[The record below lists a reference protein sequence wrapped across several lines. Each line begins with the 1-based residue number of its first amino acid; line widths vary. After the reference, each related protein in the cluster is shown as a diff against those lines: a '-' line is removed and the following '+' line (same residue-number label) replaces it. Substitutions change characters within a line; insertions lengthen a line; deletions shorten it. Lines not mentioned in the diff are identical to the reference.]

1 MLTGMPARA
10 QNAVMPNILRNRLLV
25 TTTLAPLVLGGL
37 LALAPGPAHAACTV
51 AGTGA
56 IGALDSGDVATCTGL
71 GNTDNIN
78 AMGRTNV
85 TVNIGTGGAPASL
98 TPAAAFSAV
107 VFSNTSSSQVNVNDQ
122 GTIQHA
128 GSSGILILNGSASN
142 TISIAAGGLVAT
154 TSIGGPAIGVLDS
167 SNNTINVGGTVF
179 GNAISAQGA
188 YVGGT
193 STSNSINVLA
203 GGSVIGF
210 DGIFLSAGGNTINN
224 AGTISGTV
232 AVGITGSTG
241 IDTVFNSGTITGG
254 GSTAINL
261 SGGADSLTLAPG
273 SAITGLVFGGTGTDT
288 LGFGGNG
295 SATFNLGN
303 LGTGLQYDE
312 FELLRKTGTSVWT
325 LTGTTAFNGATT
337 VEAGGLIVNGTL
349 PSVVTV
355 HGGYLGGSGT
365 IGGLVVN
372 NFGTVAPG
380 NSIGTINVN
389 GNVTFNAGS
398 YQVEINAAGQSDKIA
413 ATGTATLNGGTVQI
427 VPLGTGFLANTQYTI
442 VTAAGGVT
450 GTFASL
456 APLTAPLVSGQLS
469 YDANNVYFTLQQIAG
484 FSTLSLSMSGL
495 TPNQAAVAGA
505 LDQTQLGGVSGPL
518 STAINTLAA
527 LNTLSIKAGFDD
539 LAGQIHADGRRFTTD
554 QADAFQNFMWNAGTQ
569 SRGETVRMSVSSY
582 APEPTDPIGKALAAR
597 RAAPAQSV
605 WFGGYGNWDRVAAT
619 DIAFGTNTSIGGAA
633 LGVDLWNSPG
643 FTAGLA
649 VGASTGKIRS
659 AVRAERIDANAGHA
673 GFYARGESFG
683 FNVASAISYSFAAL
697 ESSRTISFLGETA
710 AGQSRANTLAATF
723 GIARPFQFGG
733 FKAEP
738 FANLDWYATRQNGF
752 SETGAPGVNQ
762 SVQAGGFDALF
773 GTAGLRL
780 THQTVMANGLP
791 AQFGV
796 TLGARHEFSGNA
808 PGMLAAFEG
817 APGIQFAISGVE
829 RARTTALTGVEARW
843 DLTATTSFKASYEGA
858 FAPGLDRHTLRG
870 AIRCEF

>member
-1 MLTGMPARA
+1 MSVATGG
-10 QNAVMPNILRNRLLV
+10 LV
-25 TTTLAPLVLGGL
+25 TTT
-37 LALAPGPAHAACTV
+37 
-51 AGTGA
+51 
-56 IGALDSGDVATCTGL
+56 S
-71 GNTDNIN
+71 N
-78 AMGRTNV
+78 A
-85 TVNIGTGGAPASL
+85 
-98 TPAAAFSAV
+98 TPA
-107 VFSNTSSSQVNVNDQ
+107 
-122 GTIQHA
+122 I
-128 GSSGILILNGSASN
+128 
-142 TISIAAGGLVAT
+142 
-154 TSIGGPAIGVLDS
+154 VLFNS
-167 SNNTINVGGTVF
+167 SNNTINIGGAVF
-179 GNAISAQGA
+179 GNALGA
-188 YVGGT
+188 KGINVGGT
-193 STSNSINVLA
+193 SASNVFNILA
-203 GGSVIGF
+203 GGSVLGSQ
-210 DGIFLSAGGNTINN
+210 GITFTAGGNVINN
-224 AGTISGTV
+224 AGTISGSTDT
-232 AVGITGSTG
+232 GITGSTG
-241 IDTVFNSGTITGG
+241 VDTVFNSGVITGG
-254 GSTAINL
+254 GGTAINL
-261 SGGADSLTLAPG
+261 NGGADTLTLVPG
-273 SAITGLVFGGTGTDT
+273 STITGKALGGTGIDT
-288 LGFGGNG
+288 LGFDGTG

-303 LGTGLQYDE
+303 LGAGLQYDE
-312 FELLRKTGTSVWT
+312 FELLRKTGISVWT
-325 LTGTTAFNGATT
+325 LTGATAFNGATT

-372 NFGTVAPG
+372 NVGTVAPG

-469 YDANNVYFTLQQIAG
+469 YDANNVYFLLQQVAG
-484 FSTLSLSMSGL
+484 FGTLTGL
-495 TPNQAAVAGA
+495 TPNQSAVSTT
-505 LDQTQLGGVSGPL
+505 LDQAQLGGASGPL

-527 LNTLSIKAGFDD
+527 LNTPGIKAGLDD

-554 QADAFQNFMWNAGTQ
+554 QAGAFQNFMWNAGTQ
-569 SRGETVRMSVSSY
+569 SRGETVRMSASSY
-582 APEPTDPIGKALAAR
+582 APEPTDPIGKALRAR

-643 FTAGLA
+643 ATVGLA

-659 AVRAERIDANAGHA
+659 AVRADRIDANAGHA
-673 GFYARGESFG
+673 GFYARGESYG

-697 ESSRTISFLGETA
+697 ESSRAISFLGETA
-710 AGQSRANTLAATF
+710 TGQSRANTFAATL

-762 SVQAGGFDALF
+762 IVQAGGFDALF

-780 THQTVMANGLP
+780 MHQTVMANGLP

-808 PGMLAAFEG
+808 PGMHCGLRRRTGNPVRDHRRRTRPHHG
-817 APGIQFAISGVE
+817 AHRP
-829 RARTTALTGVEARW
+829 R
-843 DLTATTSFKASYEGA
+843 GA
-858 FAPGLDRHTLRG
+858 VGSDGHDVVQGLLRG
-870 AIRCEF
+870 RVRTGLRPAHIAGRNPQRILRQAPTPPCRSSSPRRPAARCRRRRILQIPARPCRRPGCPRSRRS